1 LRTWPKLGGFSFQ
14 FFGECRETIFEG
26 SILFESA
33 TLYGTTSCFI
43 RRAHRFLQGNHRFGA
58 VLPSKRQEGFMRV
71 NRERLTRAMVGAM
84 LTMVSA
90 TSAVFGVAR
99 HFAG

>member
-1 LRTWPKLGGFSFQ
+1 
-14 FFGECRETIFEG
+14 
-26 SILFESA
+26 
-33 TLYGTTSCFI
+33 
-43 RRAHRFLQGNHRFGA
+43 
-58 VLPSKRQEGFMRV
+58 MRV

-84 LTMVSA
+84 LTMVLA

>member
-1 LRTWPKLGGFSFQ
+1 
-14 FFGECRETIFEG
+14 
-26 SILFESA
+26 
-33 TLYGTTSCFI
+33 
-43 RRAHRFLQGNHRFGA
+43 
-58 VLPSKRQEGFMRV
+58 V

-84 LTMVSA
+84 LTMVLA